1 MTVLGAVLVL
11 LGVLGWPTGPGTAPA
26 TRPAGDEAARRS
38 QNGAWRPGLLGSVPP
53 SHRGFAGGPLRA
65 RDRDGVLALLD
76 ALGAALR
83 AGLPPAT
90 ALRCIDVSARS
101 EQVGMLQDR
110 LLAAADAAAP
120 LAPVWA
126 REAAA
131 LRSHE
136 LRVVARAWALSE
148 TLGSPLADC
157 VGLAADLV
165 RHRVAHERRLAIA
178 LAGPR
183 ATTTV
188 LSLLPLAGP
197 GVGVLLGI
205 PPAGL
210 YSGSAA
216 LLSGLLGLLLLG
228 AGRWWCASL
237 VARVSRPR
245 AACEGA

>member
-1 MTVLGAVLVL
+1 MTVVGAVLVL
-11 LGVLGWPTGPGTAPA
+11 LGVLGWPTSPGSAPA
-26 TRPAGDEAARRS
+26 TRSAGEAAARRS
-38 QNGAWRPGLLGSVPP
+38 RHWAWRPGRLEPIRP
-53 SHRGFAGGPLRA
+53 SHRGFAGGRRRA
-65 RDRDGVLALLD
+65 PDRDAVLALLD
-76 ALGAALR
+76 GLGAALR
-83 AGLPPAT
+83 AGLPPAA
-90 ALRCIDVSARS
+90 ALRCIDVSATS

-110 LLAAADAAAP
+110 LLAAADVAAP

-131 LRSHE
+131 HRSHE

-148 TLGSPLADC
+148 ALGSPLADC

-165 RHRVAHERRLAIA
+165 RHRVAHEQRMAIA

-183 ATTTV
+183 ATTMV

-197 GVGVLLGI
+197 VVGALLGI
-205 PPAGL
+205 PPTAL

-216 LLSGLLGLLLLG
+216 LGSGLLGLLLLG

-245 AACEGA
+245 AVRGAA